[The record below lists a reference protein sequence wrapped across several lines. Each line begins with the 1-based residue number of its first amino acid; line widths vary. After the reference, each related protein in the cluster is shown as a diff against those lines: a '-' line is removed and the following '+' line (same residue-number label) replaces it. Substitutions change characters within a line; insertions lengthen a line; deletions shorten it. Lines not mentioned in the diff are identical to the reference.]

1 MYVVYTVVLVG
12 NRSCNWRECWMYT
25 DNNRLIA
32 LVRPWGTS
40 IGISIDDMRCGS
52 CCWCV
57 GGVGG
62 HVGGDG

>member
-1 MYVVYTVVLVG
+1 
-12 NRSCNWRECWMYT
+12 MYT

-40 IGISIDDMRCGS
+40 IGDSGDDMRCGS

-62 HVGGDG
+62 GVGHVG